1 MASSQS
7 DSRVRLVD
15 CEKSSSTTSTAK
27 KPSSSSVK
35 SPPSQCDVRTERSR
49 VSVIAAWTVCGLACL
64 LTAWT
69 AVLYWTQLSHLRA
82 DLDSLRHDFQDV
94 NQLTADHIDAAI
106 QQVDLLFTRHA
117 YIGLRT
123 CIHKMHMHWYIVWV
137 EKTCHYTFTHNV
149 YQCGPIITFVSK
161 ISMTILQ
168 YIFKIW
174 HDIRCTFNGQ
184 DDRKFENR
192 PNMSKLWANT

>member
-15 CEKSSSTTSTAK
+15 CEKSTTSTATK
-27 KPSSSSVK
+27 TASSSPVK

-69 AVLYWTQLSHLRA
+69 AVLYWTQLSQLRA

-106 QQVDLLFTRHA
+106 QQVHFSFIQHIRTYVHA
-117 YIGLRT
+117 YMRT
-123 CIHKMHMHWYIVWV
+123 CVHKNILIHTV
-137 EKTCHYTFTHNV
+137 
-149 YQCGPIITFVSK
+149 
-161 ISMTILQ
+161 
-168 YIFKIW
+168 
-174 HDIRCTFNGQ
+174 
-184 DDRKFENR
+184 
-192 PNMSKLWANT
+192 